1 MKTNGPISG
10 VRVKEFGSAGAPL
23 FYRRIDD
30 VPEGSRVFQVTGQ
43 SCDYERFRLYMT
55 AAPEESADD
64 VLARAR
70 ELFDDSWV
78 EAVDEED
85 IEWITE
91 GAST

>member
-1 MKTNGPISG
+1 MHNGPISG
-10 VRVKEFGSAGAPL
+10 VRVKECGSAGAPL

-30 VPEGSRVFQVTGQ
+30 VPYGARVFQVTGQ
-43 SCDYERFRLYMT
+43 DCDYERFRLYMT
-55 AAPEESADD
+55 ASAEESADD

-85 IEWITE
+85 IEWTEEE
-91 GAST
+91 GATT

>member
-1 MKTNGPISG
+1 M
-10 VRVKEFGSAGAPL
+10 
-23 FYRRIDD
+23 
-30 VPEGSRVFQVTGQ
+30 
-43 SCDYERFRLYMT
+43 
-55 AAPEESADD
+55 
-64 VLARAR
+64 LARAR